1 MFLAA
6 YFSTPVILQSLTIK
20 NFRNYEEELFTFH
33 EGFNIIHGDNA
44 QGKTNLLEA
53 VHLLLTFRPFK
64 QVKTEELISFGHLQG
79 KIKGEVKTNSGLNEV
94 YILLTKSGKAV
105 KLNGKVIYSLTKALG
120 RFNVVTFLPAD
131 IDLVK
136 GPPQNRRKYLD
147 SLVCTFAPQHLLDLK
162 SYYRALSQRNALL
175 TKRDKFSR
183 ETMEVWDSKVAEL
196 GGKIIERR
204 IAFIKKLQPEVEVI
218 YRSLSGIDS
227 GLIIKYRST
236 FRFLS
241 GIEGSLKNE
250 LSSRIGR
257 DIRLGHTSVGPHRDI
272 IEFRID
278 GKDSSGFAS
287 QGEAKT
293 LALAL
298 KSAEIELT
306 RNMLGRTPI
315 LLLDDVIS
323 ELDEKRRNFLFELL
337 EGFLGQVFVTA
348 TSARE
353 VHYKGSKKIFH
364 IKAGRA
370 YIEGSRLNV

>member
-1 MFLAA
+1 MFSTA
-6 YFSTPVILQSLTIK
+6 YFSTPVILQSLIIK
-20 NFRNYEEELFTFH
+20 NFRNYQEELFTFH
-33 EGFNIIHGDNA
+33 EGFNIFHGDNA

-64 QVKTEELISFGHLQG
+64 QVRIEELISFGHLQG
-79 KIKGEVKTNSGLNEV
+79 KIKGEVKTHFGLNEV

-105 KLNGKVIYSLTKALG
+105 KLNGKVVYSLTKALG

-131 IDLVK
+131 IDLIK

-147 SLVCTFAPQHLLDLK
+147 SLIITFDPHHLLDLK

-175 TKRDKFSR
+175 TKKDKFSR
-183 ETMEVWDSKVAEL
+183 DTLDVWDSKVAEL

-204 IAFIKKLQPEVEVI
+204 IGFIRKLQPEIKAI
-218 YRSLSGIDS
+218 YRSLSGTNSELSIR
-227 GLIIKYRST
+227 YRST
-236 FRFLS
+236 FRFSS

-250 LSSRIGR
+250 LSSRLGR
-257 DIRLGHTSVGPHRDI
+257 DVRLGHTSAGPHRDI
-272 IEFRID
+272 LEFRID

-306 RNMLGRTPI
+306 RNWLNRVPI

-337 EGFLGQVFVTA
+337 EGFPGQVFVTA
-348 TSARE
+348 TSQRE
-353 VHYKGSKKIFH
+353 VHYKESKKLFH
-364 IKAGRA
+364 IRAGRA
-370 YIEGSRLNV
+370 YVEGSRLNV

>member
-1 MFLAA
+1 VKLK
-6 YFSTPVILQSLTIK
+6 SLTIK

-53 VHLLLTFRPFK
+53 IHLLLTFRPFK
-64 QVKTEELISFGHLQG
+64 QVKIEELISSGYLQG
-79 KIKGEVKTNSGLNEV
+79 KIKGEVETHSGLNEV
-94 YILLTKSGKAV
+94 YIRLAKDGKAV
-105 KLNGKVIYSLTKALG
+105 KLNGKIIYSLTKALG
-120 RFNVVTFLPAD
+120 RFNVVTFLPSD
-131 IDLVK
+131 IDLIK
-136 GPPQNRRKYLD
+136 GPPQNRRKYID
-147 SLVCTFAPQHLLDLK
+147 SLICSFDPQHLLDLK

-175 TKRDKFSR
+175 TKKDKFSKD
-183 ETMEVWDSKVAEL
+183 TLEVWDSKVAEL

-204 IAFIKKLQPEVEVI
+204 IRFIRKLQPEIKVI
-218 YRSLSGIDS
+218 HKLLSGINS
-227 GLIIKYRST
+227 ELNIQYRST
-236 FRFLS
+236 FRILR

-250 LSSRIGR
+250 LSSRLGKDLR
-257 DIRLGHTSVGPHRDI
+257 FGHTTVGPHRDI
-272 IEFRID
+272 IEIRID

-306 RNMLGRTPI
+306 RSMLGRTPI

-337 EGFLGQVFVTA
+337 EGFIGQVFVTA

-353 VHYKGSKKIFH
+353 VHYKGAKKIFN
-364 IKAGRA
+364 IRAGRA
-370 YIEGSRLNV
+370 YIEGTRLNV

>member
-1 MFLAA
+1 MFSTA

-20 NFRNYEEELFTFH
+20 NFRNYREELFTFH
-33 EGFNIIHGDNA
+33 ECFNIIHGDNA

-53 VHLLLTFRPFK
+53 IHLLLTFRPFK
-64 QVKTEELISFGHLQG
+64 QVRIEELISFGHLQG
-79 KIKGEVKTNSGLNEV
+79 KIKGEVKTHSGLNEV

-105 KLNGKVIYSLTKALG
+105 KLNGKVVYSLTKALV

-147 SLVCTFAPQHLLDLK
+147 SIICTLDPQHLLDLK

-175 TKRDKFSR
+175 TRKDKFTR
-183 ETMEVWDSKVAEL
+183 DTLDVWDTKVAEL
-196 GGKIIERR
+196 GAKIIERR
-204 IAFIKKLQPEVEVI
+204 IGLIKKLQPEIKAI
-218 YRSLSGIDS
+218 YRSLSGTNSELSIM
-227 GLIIKYRST
+227 YRST

-250 LSSRIGR
+250 LSSRLGKDVR
-257 DIRLGHTSVGPHRDI
+257 RGHTSVGPHRDI

-278 GKDSSGFAS
+278 GNDSSGFAS

-298 KSAEIELT
+298 KSTEIELT
-306 RNMLGRTPI
+306 RNLLDRIPI

-337 EGFLGQVFVTA
+337 EGFPGQVFVTA
-348 TSARE
+348 TSERE
-353 VHYKGSKKIFH
+353 VHYRESKKIFH
-364 IKAGRA
+364 IRAGRA

>member
-1 MFLAA
+1 M
-6 YFSTPVILQSLTIK
+6 ILQSLSLK

-33 EGFNIIHGDNA
+33 SGFNIIHGDNA

-53 VHLLLTFRPFK
+53 IHLLLTFRPFK
-64 QVKTEELISFGHLQG
+64 QVRIEELISFGHTQG
-79 KIKGEVKTNSGLNEV
+79 KIKGEVTTHSGLNEV

-120 RFNVVTFLPAD
+120 KFNVVTFLPAD
-131 IDLVK
+131 IDLIK

-147 SLVCTFAPQHLLDLK
+147 SLICTFDPEHLLDLK
-162 SYYRALSQRNALL
+162 SYYRSLSQRNSLL
-175 TKRDKFSR
+175 TKKDKFSR
-183 ETMEVWDSKVAEL
+183 DTLDIWDSKVAEL

-204 IAFIKKLQPEVEVI
+204 IGFIRRLQPEI
-218 YRSLSGIDS
+218 KSIHRSLSGTAS
-227 GLIIKYRST
+227 ELSIKYRFT
-236 FRFLS
+236 FRFT
-241 GIEGSLKNE
+241 GAIEGSLKKE
-250 LSSRIGR
+250 LSSRLGR
-257 DIRLGHTSVGPHRDI
+257 DVRLGHTSVGPHRDM

-306 RNMLGRTPI
+306 RNLLGRIPI
-315 LLLDDVIS
+315 LLLDDVVS

-337 EGFLGQVFVTA
+337 KGFPGQAFVTS

-353 VHYKGSKKIFH
+353 VDYKGSKKIFH
-364 IKAGRA
+364 IKAGRSH
-370 YIEGSRLNV
+370 IEGARINV

>member
-1 MFLAA
+1 MFSTA
-6 YFSTPVILQSLTIK
+6 YFRTPVILQSLTIK
-20 NFRNYEEELFTFH
+20 NFRNYQEELLTFH
-33 EGFNIIHGDNA
+33 ECFNIIHGDNA

-53 VHLLLTFRPFK
+53 IHLLLTFRPFK
-64 QVKTEELISFGHLQG
+64 QVRIEELISFGQLQG
-79 KIKGEVKTNSGLNEV
+79 KIKGEVKTHSGLNEV
-94 YILLTKSGKAV
+94 YILFTKSGKAV
-105 KLNGKVIYSLTKALG
+105 KLNGKVVYSLTKALG

-147 SLVCTFAPQHLLDLK
+147 SIICTFDPQHLLDLK
-162 SYYRALSQRNALL
+162 SYYRALSQRNASL
-175 TKRDKFSR
+175 TKKDKFSR
-183 ETMEVWDSKVAEL
+183 DTLEIWDSKVAEL

-204 IAFIKKLQPEVEVI
+204 IGFIKKLQPEIKAI
-218 YRSLSGIDS
+218 YRSLSGS
-227 GLIIKYRST
+227 NSEMSIKYRST

-257 DIRLGHTSVGPHRDI
+257 DVRLGHTSVGPHRDI

-298 KSAEIELT
+298 KSAEIEMT
-306 RNMLGRTPI
+306 RNLLDRVPI

-337 EGFLGQVFVTA
+337 EGFPGQVFVTA

-353 VHYKGSKKIFH
+353 VHYKESKKIFH
-364 IKAGRA
+364 IRAGRA